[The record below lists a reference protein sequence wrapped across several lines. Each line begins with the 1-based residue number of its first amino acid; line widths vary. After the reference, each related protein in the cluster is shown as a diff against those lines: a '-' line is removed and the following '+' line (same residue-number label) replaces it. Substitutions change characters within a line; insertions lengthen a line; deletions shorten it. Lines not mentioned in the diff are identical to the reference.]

1 MKRREFTA
9 AAGVAVLGL
18 AGLAPRTTRAQAP
31 KAGSDYVVLRPA
43 LPGGTD
49 GKIEVIEFFWYGCP
63 HCNRFQPL
71 IEPWAKKL
79 PADVLYRRVPV
90 AFREEFVVHQR
101 IYYALEALG
110 QIEAVHKKV
119 FHAVHVERNPLNK
132 PEAIADFM
140 ARQGIDRAKFLEAF
154 NSFGVQTKI
163 RQARQIAEGY
173 KIDGVPAI
181 GVNGRYWTSG
191 ALAGSLERSL
201 QVADYLIGQARA
213 GR

>member
-1 MKRREFTA
+1 
-9 AAGVAVLGL
+9 
-18 AGLAPRTTRAQAP
+18 
-31 KAGSDYVVLRPA
+31 VVLRPA